1 MKLSNR
7 VMASLFAAGSVTGFA
22 AFQILTAEEKKVET
36 CETPVVREAE
46 ASEPIMPPEPVV
58 APEPVPVL
66 PEVPDFKVEPKAP
79 EPVRQSK
86 VNDCGPCGMG

>member
-22 AFQILTAEEKKVET
+22 AFQILTAEDQKPAT
-36 CETPVVREAE
+36 CETPVVRASE
-46 ASEPIMPPEPVV
+46 ASEPITPPEPVV
-58 APEPVPVL
+58 PSL

-86 VNDCGPCGMG
+86 SNDCGPCGMG

>member
-22 AFQILTAEEKKVET
+22 AFQILTAEDKKVET
-36 CETPVVREAE
+36 CETPVVRELE
-46 ASEPIMPPEPVV
+46 ASEPIVPPEPVV
-58 APEPVPVL
+58 VPSL

-86 VNDCGPCGMG
+86 INDCGPCGMG